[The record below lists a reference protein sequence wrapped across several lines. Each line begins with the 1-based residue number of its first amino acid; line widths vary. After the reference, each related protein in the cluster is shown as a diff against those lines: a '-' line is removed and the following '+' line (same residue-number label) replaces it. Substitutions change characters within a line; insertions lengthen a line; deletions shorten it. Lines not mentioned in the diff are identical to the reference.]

1 MPISNHMI
9 GSQITSIGIIN
20 SYAMVIMIV
29 TIAVN
34 QYNGDLC
41 FLHLTVKVIWVHTD
55 NNNPV
60 KVPFFS
66 QSQVA
71 FIYICGRNNHMI
83 AMLSCVILNAANDFT
98 VKIIL
103 QHQFAAGLSLWNDNS
118 NQL

>member
-1 MPISNHMI
+1 MI

-83 AMLSCVILNAANDFT
+83 ATLSCMILNAANDFT

-103 QHQFAAGLSLWNDNS
+103 QHQLAAGLGLWNDNS